1 MLKPSPLI
9 MFLNDIEDP
18 RRSASCD
25 HKLID
30 ILMIAICTI
39 MSGGESWEDMAL
51 YGKEKTDWLKTFLEL
66 PCGIPS
72 HDTFYRV
79 FCLLDPDS
87 FQDNFTRW
95 VKSAFPE
102 ALSAADT
109 PFDIVPMDGKA
120 IRGSK
125 GKGKG
130 KRAVHMVSAW
140 SSRLGLVLGQ
150 KQVDKKS
157 NEITAVPELL
167 EAIDLKGALVTADA
181 ISCQKSIASKC
192 IEQGADYLLAVK
204 GNQETLQKDI
214 QAAVEEHWNLH
225 PKDLPSESFAEQ
237 ENTGHGRREY
247 RCCWVFDQLDR
258 LSTHDQWEGLKQFG
272 VVQADRTVNGKVTTA
287 LRLYITSKSMTALEM
302 LSATRVHWEVENN
315 LHWMLDI
322 SFNEDACQTKHENG
336 AENLSILRRIALN
349 IFNLDSARKGSMRSK
364 RKKAGW
370 SNSYLAQLLEKFI
383 LCSAD
388 A

>member
-1 MLKPSPLI
+1 

-18 RRSASCD
+18 RRAESCD

-30 ILMIAICTI
+30 ILMIAIFTI
-39 MSGGESWEDMAL
+39 MSGGESWEDLAL
-51 YGKEKTDWLKTFLEL
+51 YGKEKIDWLKTFLQL

-79 FCLLDPDS
+79 FCLLDPER
-87 FQDNFTRW
+87 FQDSFTRW
-95 VKSAFPE
+95 VKSALPE
-102 ALSAADT
+102 ALSTADT

-130 KRAVHMVSAW
+130 KRAVHMVSTW

-167 EAIDLKGALVTADA
+167 EAIDLRGALVTADA
-181 ISCQKSIASKC
+181 ISCQKSIASKY

-214 QAAVEEHWNLH
+214 QAVVESHWELH
-225 PKDLPSESFAEQ
+225 PQDLPFSK
-237 ENTGHGRREY
+237 GK
-247 RCCWVFDQLDR
+247 R
-258 LSTHDQWEGLKQFG
+258 L
-272 VVQADRTVNGKVTTA
+272 
-287 LRLYITSKSMTALEM
+287 
-302 LSATRVHWEVENN
+302 
-315 LHWMLDI
+315 
-322 SFNEDACQTKHENG
+322 
-336 AENLSILRRIALN
+336 
-349 IFNLDSARKGSMRSK
+349 
-364 RKKAGW
+364 
-370 SNSYLAQLLEKFI
+370 
-383 LCSAD
+383 
-388 A
+388 

>member
-1 MLKPSPLI
+1 MLKPSPLG

-18 RRSASCD
+18 RRAESCD

-30 ILMIAICTI
+30 ILMIAIFTI
-39 MSGGESWEDMAL
+39 ISGGESWEDLAL
-51 YGKEKTDWLKTFLEL
+51 YGKEKIDWLKTFLEL

-79 FCLLDPDS
+79 FCLLDPER
-87 FQDNFTRW
+87 FQDSFTRW
-95 VKSAFPE
+95 VKSALPE

-130 KRAVHMVSAW
+130 
-140 SSRLGLVLGQ
+140 
-150 KQVDKKS
+150 
-157 NEITAVPELL
+157 
-167 EAIDLKGALVTADA
+167 
-181 ISCQKSIASKC
+181 
-192 IEQGADYLLAVK
+192 
-204 GNQETLQKDI
+204 
-214 QAAVEEHWNLH
+214 
-225 PKDLPSESFAEQ
+225 
-237 ENTGHGRREY
+237 Y
-247 RCCWVFDQLDR
+247 RCCWVFDQLDQ
-258 LSTHDQWEGLKQFG
+258 LSTHDQWDGLKQFG

-302 LSATRVHWEVENN
+302 LSATRVHREVENN

-336 AENLSILRRIALN
+336 AENLSILGRIALN
-349 IFNLDSARKGSMRSK
+349 IFNLDSTGKGSMRSK

-370 SNSYLAQLLEKFI
+370 SNSCLAQLLEEFI
-383 LCSAD
+383 LCSTD